1 MSDIVSY
8 LFKTNSIKFCPENK
22 PFWLTS
28 GKIAP
33 YFVNTQFLYGSE
45 MEAQEFLNYI
55 TNELTLIEKGTNSIL
70 DLPKKI
76 FDKVLNQYNTNEI
89 YKNTIN
95 QLKEYIVNNIGI
107 DNFEYISGG
116 ERRDWFFSNI
126 LSYLLKKPHITL
138 FKNLTSE
145 VSSYNFENTKKVDSI
160 NNAKVLHI
168 ADLITTASS
177 YPKSWIPGLKNI
189 DGNMVYSLVVIDR
202 NQGGKQNLK
211 DLGVESHSIVT
222 IDKDIFQKA
231 LDFGIISDEQL
242 QMLLKFF
249 DNPDDTMREFLKNH
263 PEFIEESL
271 QSTNER
277 TLKRVHQMIDG
288 NLYGLN

>member
-8 LFKTNSIKFCPENK
+8 LFKTNAIKFCPENK

-76 FDKVLNQYNTNEI
+76 FDKVLNQYNSNEI

-95 QLKEYIVNNIGI
+95 QMKEYIENNIGI

-145 VSSYNFENTKKVDSI
+145 VSSYDFENTKKVDSI

-189 DGNMVYSLVVIDR
+189 DGDMVSSLVVIDR

-211 DLGVESHSIVT
+211 DLGVEPHSIVT

-231 LDFGIISDEQL
+231 LDFGIISAEQL
-242 QMLLKFF
+242 HMLLKFF

-277 TLKRVHQMIDG
+277 TLKRVHQMIDE